1 MINNYLQSLLSDQ
14 PLANRT
20 GETPQFFW
28 REVCPGVLELIPR
41 EAGSSQGVIISAGI
55 HGNETAPVEI
65 LNELLDDLFNGSLPL
80 SRPLLLIFGNLPA
93 LQAGSRFTSYDI
105 NRLFSAS
112 GGQVA
117 DCYETAR
124 VKELESVCRDF
135 RQQLGEQGGWHL
147 DLHTAIRGSV
157 FTQFGM
163 LPASDRTDNPEFL
176 AWLQAAGLQAL
187 VFHHAPGGTFSHFTC
202 NSLQM
207 ESCTLE
213 LGKARPF
220 GSNRLQ
226 DFASAVRALR
236 AVISGEYHLLE
247 TPTSP
252 ARRFRVAQQITRHS
266 EDFVLHMSE
275 DTVNFTEFHVGTLL
289 AEDGSH
295 QYRVVTGRGER
306 VLFPNPRVAIGL
318 RAGLMLVEEGT

>member
-1 MINNYLQSLLSDQ
+1 MNNYLQSLLSDQ
-14 PLANRT
+14 PLENSA
-20 GETPQFFW
+20 GETPQFLW
-28 REVCPGVLELIPR
+28 REVCPGGVELIPR
-41 EAGSSQGVIISAGI
+41 EGKLSQGLMISAGI

-65 LNELLDDLFNGSLPL
+65 LNELLDDLFSGSLHL

-93 LQAGSRFTSYDI
+93 LQAGSRFTEYDL

-112 GGQVA
+112 GEQVA

-124 VKELESVCRDF
+124 VKELEAVSRDF
-135 RQQLGEQGGWHL
+135 RQRFGKQGGWHL

-163 LPASDRTDNPEFL
+163 LPASDRADNPEFL
-176 AWLQAAGLQAL
+176 AWLEAAGLQAL
-187 VFHHAPGGTFSHFTC
+187 VFHRTPGGTFSHFTC

-220 GSNRLQ
+220 GRNRLQ
-226 DFASAVRALR
+226 DFALAARALR
-236 AVISGEYHLLE
+236 AVISGKHDSLE
-247 TPTSP
+247 KPSTP
-252 ARRFRVAQQITRHS
+252 AKRFRVAQQITRHS

-318 RAGLMLVEEGT
+318 RAGLMLVEEKT

>member
-1 MINNYLQSLLSDQ
+1 MKNYLQSLLSDQ
-14 PLANRT
+14 PLTKTA

-28 REVCPGVLELIPR
+28 REVCPGGLELIPR
-41 EAGSSQGVIISAGI
+41 DAESSQGLIISAGI

-65 LNELLDDLFNGSLPL
+65 LNELLDNLFSGSLRL

-93 LQAGSRFTSYDI
+93 LQAGSRFTGYDL

-117 DCYETAR
+117 ECYETAR
-124 VKELESVCRDF
+124 VKQLEAVCRDF
-135 RQQLGEQGGWHL
+135 QARLGEHCGWHL
-147 DLHTAIRGSV
+147 DLHTAIRGSIY
-157 FTQFGM
+157 TQFGM
-163 LPASDRTDNPEFL
+163 LPASDRRDNPDFL
-176 AWLQAAGLQAL
+176 GWLEAAGLQAL
-187 VFHHAPGGTFSHFTC
+187 VFHRTPSGTFSHFTC

-226 DFASAVRALR
+226 DFALAVQALR
-236 AVISGEYHLLE
+236 AIISGKHNLLE
-247 TPTSP
+247 TPSSP

-266 EDFVLHMSE
+266 EDFILHMSE
-275 DTVNFTEFHVGTLL
+275 DTVNFTEFNVGALL
-289 AEDGSH
+289 AEDGAH
-295 QYRVVTGRGER
+295 QYWVLAGRPER
-306 VLFPNPRVAIGL
+306 VLFPNPRVAVGL
-318 RAGLMLVEEGT
+318 RAGLMLVEEDS